1 MKKEKDCILLGTTK
15 RQKELIKEKAK
26 QENKTVLQFILD
38 RCLQDNQMDLL
49 GGVVAPIKPKKQSK
63 STKEMIVDL
72 KNKGLNSSEIA
83 NFLNGSN
90 VTTKN
95 GKAFTSENVRKIL
108 ASAGKQSTNINNLEQ

>member
-15 RQKELIKEKAK
+15 RQKELIKAKAK
-26 QENKTVLQFILD
+26 QENKTVLQFVLD

-49 GGVVAPIKPKKQSK
+49 GGVVAPSKPKKQSK